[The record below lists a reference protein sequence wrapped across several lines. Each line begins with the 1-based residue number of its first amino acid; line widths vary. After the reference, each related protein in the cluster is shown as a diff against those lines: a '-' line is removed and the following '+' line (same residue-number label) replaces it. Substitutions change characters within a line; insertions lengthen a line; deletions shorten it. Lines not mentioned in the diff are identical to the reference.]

1 MHHHAPVSAVEVE
14 WTFVSVKH
22 PCTICGGHD
31 GCRSGF
37 EDEFACCKRVSSEW
51 PLSAGGW
58 VHRLTRFS
66 LVPPP
71 GVGDPGAGARQNGTR
86 AMSLAQ

>member
-1 MHHHAPVSAVEVE
+1 MHHHTPVSTVEAE

-22 PCTICGGHD
+22 PCAICGAHD

-37 EDEFACCKRVSSEW
+37 EGEFACCQRVPSQW

-66 LVPPP
+66 LSKPR
-71 GVGDPGAGARQNGTR
+71 GLGDPGAGARQSGAL
-86 AMSLAQ
+86 AMSIAQ

>member
-1 MHHHAPVSAVEVE
+1 MHHHTPMSVVDVE

-31 GCRSGF
+31 GCRSGV
-37 EDEFACCKRVSSEW
+37 ENEFACCKRVPSEW

-71 GVGDPGAGARQNGTR
+71 GVGEPGASARNNGAL